1 MYQVLSLLRDEGP
14 MSRTELADRL
24 DLSRPRLGVEIGRM
38 TAAGKVRQTGPAP
51 SHGGRRPALI
61 ELDPHIRFA
70 AIDLGLTSIDVEITD
85 GSLRPVASYSEP
97 ADAARGPRPMLT
109 RVDEILA
116 SFKTDGVYE
125 RLSAIGIGMPA
136 RVRVHG
142 GLPISPSLPVWDRYP
157 LCESLGRQHGCPVA
171 VDEGVRV
178 MAIGER
184 HAGVEGPVDNQ
195 LFVKIDTDIGCGIH
209 VGGEVYRGPDGRAG
223 DIGHIQVDPHGPVC
237 SCGNTG
243 CLAAVLSSLTAKD
256 IARGAAEG
264 DLTSIN
270 LIREGARRLG
280 TVLAMLVNFLNPSM
294 IVIGGGVAG
303 LGTLMLAEIRGAV
316 YRRSSPLATGNLPV
330 VLSQLG
336 PRAGVVGAAV
346 LASEV
351 AFGAPMVMQRPTP
364 SGRSVPWNVDVVWG
378 CADAVRS

>member
-1 MYQVLSLLRDEGP
+1 MYRVLSLLRDEGP

-24 DLSRPRLGVEIGRM
+24 HLSWPRLGAEIGRM
-38 TAAGKVRQTGPAP
+38 AATGRVRQAGPAA

-61 ELDPHIRFA
+61 ELDPRIRFA
-70 AIDLGLTSIDVEITD
+70 AVYLGTTSIDVEITD
-85 GSLRPVASYSEP
+85 GSLRPVASHSEP
-97 ADAARGPRPMLT
+97 ADPASGPRPVLT

-116 SFKTDGVYE
+116 TLKTDGAYE
-125 RLSAIGIGMPA
+125 RLSAIGIGLPP
-136 RVRVHG
+136 RVRVHAG
-142 GLPISPSLPVWDRYP
+142 GLVSPGTPAWHGYPV
-157 LCESLGRQHGCPVA
+157 CESLGRQHGCPVV
-171 VDEGVRV
+171 VDDGVRV

-184 HAGVEGPVDNQ
+184 YAGVEGPIDNR

-223 DIGHIQVDPHGPVC
+223 DIGHVQVDAYGPVC

-243 CLAAVLSSLTAKD
+243 CLEAVLGSLTAKD
-256 IARGAAEG
+256 VARGAAEG

-270 LIREGARRLG
+270 MIREGARRVG

-294 IVIGGGVAG
+294 IVIGGEFAG
-303 LGTLMLAEIRGAV
+303 LGNLLLAEVRSVV

-351 AFGAPMVMQRPTP
+351 AFGAPMVIQRPTP
-364 SGRSVPWNVDVVWG
+364 SLPTRALEG
-378 CADAVRS
+378 